1 MHLKDGCLESSDP
14 YLKEVG
20 TNLFA
25 KMTRTCVIHGLW
37 KNKIRHKYR
46 QDIDGLAEEF
56 GYFVN
61 NEDYK
66 DNRIT
71 HFSLSASDN
80 KDRN

>member
-1 MHLKDGCLESSDP
+1 MSGSSDP

-56 GYFVN
+56 GYFVKMKIIRTIESPTFLFQPQITKTEIN
-61 NEDYK
+61 NHS
-66 DNRIT
+66 I
-71 HFSLSASDN
+71 
-80 KDRN
+80 